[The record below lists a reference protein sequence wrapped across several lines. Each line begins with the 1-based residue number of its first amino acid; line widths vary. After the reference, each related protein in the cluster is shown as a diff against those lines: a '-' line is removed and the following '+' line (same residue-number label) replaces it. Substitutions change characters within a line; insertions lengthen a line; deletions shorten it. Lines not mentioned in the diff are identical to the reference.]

1 MKFQASQ
8 SSLFSA
14 FQTLATIIPTKSP
27 MPVLMH
33 FLVQLTGKKLV
44 VTATDLEISMETQ
57 LEVSGEEDGKA
68 LFPARKYLELLRELP
83 DVPIHVEAADNG
95 RITLTA
101 EGKNYNLAS
110 ENVQNYPKVPS
121 LEKVEPLRLS
131 QSQLRR
137 MISKCS
143 FAVSRD
149 ELRPQLTG
157 VYAKVSAQE
166 LRFVTTDGHRLVKI
180 GYQHNGY
187 KGAALESIVP
197 AKAMQNAARLC
208 EREGDIEMFFTDKQI
223 AFRVGPTTMIT
234 KLIEG
239 RYPNYEA
246 VIPSDNKNKLTLDLD
261 QFQAAVRRAA
271 IVSNEISRQIRLKIS
286 ADNVEILVEDIEQ
299 GNEGRESVS
308 CSYAG
313 EPMDI
318 GYNAAYVLDVL
329 KQIDTGEVVLD
340 LGTPTSAGIVKPT
353 EQEEKEDLL
362 MLIMPVR
369 LN

>member
-14 FQTLATIIPTKSP
+14 FQTLATIIPAKSP

-33 FLVQLTGKKLV
+33 FLVQLSGKKLTV
-44 VTATDLEISMETQ
+44 MATDLEVSMETQ
-57 LEVSGEEDGKA
+57 MEVTGEQDGHA
-68 LFPARKYLELLRELP
+68 LLPARKFLELLRDFP
-83 DVPIHVEAADNG
+83 DVPITVEAADSG
-95 RITLTA
+95 RIKLEA
-101 EGKNYNLAS
+101 DDKKYNLS
-110 ENVQNYPKVPS
+110 GENVQNYPKVPS
-121 LEKVEPLRLS
+121 LENVEPLRIS
-131 QSQLRR
+131 QGQLRR
-137 MISKCS
+137 MISKCG

-157 VYAKVSAQE
+157 VYAKVSPQE

-180 GYQHNGY
+180 GYQH
-187 KGAALESIVP
+187 KGFTGQAMECIVP

-208 EREGDIEMFFTDKQI
+208 EREGEMEMFFTDKQM

-271 IVSNEISRQIRLKIS
+271 IVSNEISRQIRLKITK
-286 ADNVEILVEDIEQ
+286 DNVEILVEDIEQ
-299 GNEGRESVS
+299 GNEGRESVPGT
-308 CSYAG
+308 YAG
-313 EPMDI
+313 EAMDI

-340 LGTPTSAGIVKPT
+340 LGTPTSAGIVRPT
-353 EQEEKEDLL
+353 EQEDKEDLL